1 MIRRIGLIVFV
12 VVLAMVPLL
21 PPFYLTVCSYIGL
34 YSMVALGL
42 VLLTGVTGLLSFG
55 QAAFMGLGAYTTAML
70 TLNLH
75 WSPWLTLFI
84 SLGLTLVV
92 SLFLGGITLRMG
104 GHYLPLTTMM
114 WGIGLYYL
122 FGSIPSL
129 GGYTGLT
136 DIPPLNFFGHRD
148 AQRAWLLL
156 PDLDRV
162 PGVLVGHYQPA
173 QLAPGPGH
181 PRAQIRASH
190 GGSLRGQR
198 LPP

>member
-1 MIRRIGLIVFV
+1 M
-12 VVLAMVPLL
+12 VLLAIVPLL
-21 PPFYLTVCSYIGL
+21 PPFYLTVASYIGL
-34 YSMVALGL
+34 YGMVALGL

-70 TLNLH
+70 TLNFH

-84 SLGLTLVV
+84 SLGLTMVV
-92 SLFLGGITLRMG
+92 SLFLGGITLRMA

-122 FGSIPSL
+122 FGSVPSL

-136 DIPPLNFFGHRD
+136 DIPPLSFFGHEMRSG
-148 AQRAWLLL
+148 RGCYYLIWILCL
-156 PDLDRV
+156 V
-162 PGVLVGHYQPA
+162 SLVGHYQPA
-173 QLAPGPGH
+173 QLTPGPGR
-181 PRAQIRASH
+181 PCSQIRASH
-190 GGSLRGQR
+190 GRSLRGKR